1 MRLKG
6 KIMALEKIIL
16 KEATEAKRGKYHRFS
31 DSDFSLTSL
40 VFSDLE
46 HYTKAKKI
54 ERDIVNANEG
64 EQR

>member
-31 DSDFSLTSL
+31 DSDFSLMPVYIC
-40 VFSDLE
+40 VFAYISKTAEYLS
-46 HYTKAKKI
+46 I
-54 ERDIVNANEG
+54 
-64 EQR
+64 